1 MKKYYGYL
9 VCFLLIAIIN
19 TGTSQIKSGPMV
31 GYTELRTSQVWLQF
45 ERTQNLDEIQY
56 SIEEKGENPFGFK
69 ANSKPEIEI
78 NYLDKERKIVLL
90 KFSNLIPSQTYTYN
104 IKFNKTK
111 LTPATISGD
120 FTTLELWHY
129 RRTPPDFSFITGSCN
144 YVNDPPY
151 DRPGRPYGQDS
162 SIFTPMAQ
170 EPAKF
175 MLWLGDNWYTREIDY
190 FSPWGLQNRAEHDRA
205 VPELQPLLKAMPQF
219 AAWDDHDYG
228 PNDGDKSFIF
238 RQESR
243 EVFKKYWANPS
254 YGENQQGIYSQFVW
268 NDVAFFLL
276 DDRTFRSNDELKD
289 SINGKPNS
297 AKKMLG
303 ETQMEWLKNALVQ
316 ANSFFGISFKIIVLG
331 SQVLNPVSPYNS
343 FYHYPSELDELKE
356 FIAQEN
362 IKGVI
367 FLTGDRHHS
376 EIIKIDRE
384 NNYPLYDITVSPLTS
399 GTHTISGV
407 EVNNPYR
414 IMLLDKIQNYA
425 VFNFSGDYKNR
436 VLNVSFKDKKGEVVK
451 TWSVP
456 YNSLRKPK

>member
-104 IKFNKTK
+104 IKFNQTEI
-111 LTPATISGD
+111 TPATISGD
-120 FTTLELWHY
+120 FTTLELWHF

-170 EPAKF
+170 ESAKF

-289 SINGKPNS
+289 SIKGKPNS

-414 IMLLDKIQNYA
+414 VMLLDKIQNYA